1 MPDLSSPIVQVPGIA
16 VQASASASGEVVAP
30 GVRAC
35 ASCGVLHG
43 GEFCGGC
50 GQRVVPGRFTVR
62 GIVAHLVTD
71 AFDLNRGLLFT
82 AVALFRRPGEAVRE
96 YVSGATVRYTNP
108 VKYLLVLAA
117 LAVVMMVRLDV
128 FETQMR
134 VLPGAMAAQESAE
147 AQRMQ
152 AELSAWISRHM
163 NLLMIAGVPV
173 IAWLSRRFFRAAGF
187 NYAEHLVF
195 NVFAYAQMCL
205 LSLLVLPLTQAA
217 GLGARGMMAASLVNA
232 GYYVW
237 ALASFTRARPLRG
250 ILGGVAV
257 QALGMLIMALL
268 GGVAGA
274 VYAVAV
280 MSMR

>member
-1 MPDLSSPIVQVPGIA
+1 MSSVSVPLAPAPAA
-16 VQASASASGEVVAP
+16 VPLAATSAAAAAP
-30 GVRAC
+30 LRTAC
-35 ASCGVLHG
+35 ASCGGRLLG
-43 GEFCGGC
+43 DFCHGC
-50 GQRVVPGRFTVR
+50 GQRVQAGRLTVR
-62 GIVAHLVTD
+62 GIAAHRVTD

-82 AVALFRRPGEAVRE
+82 AAALFRRPGEAVRE

-108 VKYLLVLAA
+108 VKYLLLLAA
-117 LAVVMMVRLDV
+117 LALLMMVRLDV

-134 VLPGAMAAQESAE
+134 ALPGVAAAQESAQ
-147 AQRMQ
+147 AQQMQ

-187 NYAEHLVF
+187 SYAEHLVF

-217 GLGARGMMAASLVNA
+217 GLGARGMMAASLVNV

-257 QALGMLIMALL
+257 QALGMLGMALL

-274 VYAVAV
+274 VYAVVAL
-280 MSMR
+280 SMR

>member
-1 MPDLSSPIVQVPGIA
+1 MASVSVPLA
-16 VQASASASGEVVAP
+16 PAP
-30 GVRAC
+30 GAVPLAATSAAAPLRTAC
-35 ASCGVLHG
+35 ASCGGRLLG
-43 GEFCGGC
+43 DFCHGC
-50 GQRVVPGRFTVR
+50 GQRVQAGRLTVR
-62 GIVAHLVTD
+62 GIAAHLVTD

-108 VKYLLVLAA
+108 VKYLLLLAA
-117 LAVVMMVRLDV
+117 LALLMMVRLDV

-134 VLPGAMAAQESAE
+134 ALPGVAAAQESVQ
-147 AQRMQ
+147 AQQMQ

-217 GLGARGMMAASLVNA
+217 GLGARGMMAASLVNV

-257 QALGMLIMALL
+257 QALGMLGMALL

-274 VYAVAV
+274 VYAVVAL
-280 MSMR
+280 SMR